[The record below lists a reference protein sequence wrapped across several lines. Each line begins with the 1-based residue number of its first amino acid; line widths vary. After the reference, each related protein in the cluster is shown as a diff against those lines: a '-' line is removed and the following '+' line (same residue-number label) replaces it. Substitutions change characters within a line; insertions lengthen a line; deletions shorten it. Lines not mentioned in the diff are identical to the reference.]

1 MKSKLSKGWSIFWCI
16 VFAVVSVVFMLPLIW
31 MLLSSFKPE
40 GLIMGRPEWL
50 IPRQWTLE
58 GYSTLLKKIPFFRF
72 LLNSLIFAGGT
83 TVSMLFFGFDGG
95 LCVCQIKI

>member
-58 GYSTLLKKIPFFRF
+58 GYSTLLKKIPFFSF
-72 LLNSLIFAGGT
+72 FAQLAYFCGRNNGFNA
-83 TVSMLFFGFDGG
+83 VFGFDGG

>member
-50 IPRQWTLE
+50 IPR
-58 GYSTLLKKIPFFRF
+58 
-72 LLNSLIFAGGT
+72 
-83 TVSMLFFGFDGG
+83 
-95 LCVCQIKI
+95 

>member
-40 GLIMGRPEWL
+40 GLIMG
-50 IPRQWTLE
+50 
-58 GYSTLLKKIPFFRF
+58 LKKSRF
-72 LLNSLIFAGGT
+72 SVFCST
-83 TVSMLFFGFDGG
+83 RLFLRAEQRFQCCFWIRWRAMR
-95 LCVCQIKI
+95 LPN